1 MTFIPLRDLMS
12 PQQIRHL
19 HLCPSHPPIAFLQ
32 TAPLIGGWKNCSELH
47 WHYSSE
53 THNAEGT
60 VSAPHFLFVVIEHGV
75 SSVRQNKNRKMRG
88 LRVCRMQ
95 RSIFIFH
102 RVMQRLNSA
111 QLQIYFIFFLNWNHN
126 NSPLKVP
133 AASLSHVISAKSS
146 DHKATGGLLNY

>member
-1 MTFIPLRDLMS
+1 MPL
-12 PQQIRHL
+12 P
-19 HLCPSHPPIAFLQ
+19 PPIAFLQ

-60 VSAPHFLFVVIEHGV
+60 VSAPHFLFVVIAHGV

-88 LRVCRMQ
+88 LWVCRMQ

-111 QLQIYFIFFLNWNHN
+111 QLQIYFFFFFKLKSQQQSSEGASAR
-126 NSPLKVP
+126 SP
-133 AASLSHVISAKSS
+133 SLSHVISAKSS